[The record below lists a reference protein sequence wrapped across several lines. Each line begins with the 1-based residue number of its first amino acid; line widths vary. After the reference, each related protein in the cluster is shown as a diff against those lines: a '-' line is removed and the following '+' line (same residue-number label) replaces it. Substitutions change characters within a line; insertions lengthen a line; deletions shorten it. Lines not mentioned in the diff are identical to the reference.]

1 MKTTKD
7 KITGTVCV
15 IILLAAILA
24 YFLSG
29 VVGLV
34 RLSGLL
40 PLRTVEGNFTV
51 LNKGKYVQKEFD
63 CMYGPVMYVS
73 HTVNGVPVGKE
84 HYYCA
89 YDTDTGVYYFVRA
102 PKFLSKLGKVN
113 SETPIHIKGKI
124 KTADTEARRVMIE
137 IDEELTADGYI
148 PGFEGD
154 HYYLDNTLFTQS
166 ILRIISTILMIGGVL
181 AICISPVS
189 RKPANTFTGLDKFY
203 VFGSVIISLGG
214 LALCGYTITFLF

>member
-7 KITGTVCV
+7 KITSAVCV
-15 IILLAAILA
+15 IILLLAVLA

-34 RLSGLL
+34 RLSGIF
-40 PLRTVEGNFTV
+40 PLQTVEGNFTV
-51 LNKGKYVQKEFD
+51 LNKGKYVQKDFD
-63 CMYGPVMYVS
+63 CMYGPVMYVT

-89 YDTDTGVYYFVRA
+89 YDGEVYYYVRA
-102 PKFLSKLGKVN
+102 PKFLTKLGRVN
-113 SETPIHIKGKI
+113 TETPIRIKGKI
-124 KTADTEARRVMIE
+124 RTADTEARRIMIE
-137 IDEELTADGYI
+137 IDEDLAKDGYT

-154 HYYLDNTLFTQS
+154 HYYLDNTLPTQS
-166 ILRIISTILMIGGVL
+166 ILRIISTLLMIGGVL

-189 RKPANTFTGLDKFY
+189 RKPVNTFTGLDKFY
-203 VFGSVIISLGG
+203 VFGSVIIALGG